1 MRLLICA
8 AALAASLNVVVAEDK
23 PAGPSLKVVW
33 SVDKGLA
40 APESAY
46 LDPETGFLFVSNIDG
61 EGAKKDGNGYIS
73 KLTPQGEV
81 IAAKW
86 ATGLDAP
93 KGLRS
98 AKGKLWVSD
107 IDQVVSISLADGK
120 ILDRIAIEGAK
131 FLNDVAAGPDGT
143 VYVSDMP
150 ESKIYAISGGKAT
163 LFAEG
168 EQLESPNGLLV
179 DGDRLLLAAWGYA
192 ADFMPK
198 TPGRLLSLDLKTK
211 NVTPITKAPT
221 GNLDGIELDGR
232 GGYVVTDWVAGKV
245 FHISASGEARV
256 VGQFAKGTA
265 DHAYLPKEKL
275 LILPQMMENRVVAYE
290 LAP

>member
-1 MRLLICA
+1 M
-8 AALAASLNVVVAEDK
+8 
-23 PAGPSLKVVW
+23 
-33 SVDKGLA
+33 
-40 APESAY
+40 
-46 LDPETGFLFVSNIDG
+46 
-61 EGAKKDGNGYIS
+61 
-73 KLTPQGEV
+73 

-98 AKGKLWVSD
+98 TKGKLWVSD

-120 ILDRIAIEGAK
+120 IVDRIAIEGAK

-211 NVTPITKAPT
+211 QVTPITKTPT
-221 GNLDGIELDGR
+221 GNLDGIELDGQ

-245 FHISASGEARV
+245 FHISAGGEARLV
-256 VGQFAKGTA
+256 AQFAKGTA

-275 LILPQMMENRVVAYE
+275 LILPHMMENRVVAYD

>member
-168 EQLESPNGLLV
+168 EELDSPNGLLV
-179 DGDRLLLAAWGYA
+179 DGDRMLLAAWGYA

-211 NVTPITKAPT
+211 QVTPITKAPT
-221 GNLDGIELDGR
+221 GNLDGIELDGQ
-232 GGYVVTDWVAGKV
+232 GGYVVTDWAAGKV
-245 FHISASGEARV
+245 FHISAGGAPRLV
-256 VGQFAKGTA
+256 AQFAKGTA

-275 LILPQMMENRVVAYE
+275 LILPHMMENRVVAYE

>member
-275 LILPQMMENRVVAYE
+275 LIMPHMMENRVVAYE

>member
-8 AALAASLNVVVAEDK
+8 AALAASLNVVVAEDR

-40 APESAY
+40 VPESAH

-98 AKGKLWVSD
+98 AKGKLWISD

-120 ILDRIAIEGAK
+120 IVDRIAIEGAK

-211 NVTPITKAPT
+211 QVTPITKTPT

-232 GGYVVTDWVAGKV
+232 GGYVVTDWAAGKV

>member
-33 SVDKGLA
+33 TVDKGLA

-98 AKGKLWVSD
+98 TKGKLWVSD
-107 IDQVVSISLADGK
+107 IDRVVSISLADGK
-120 ILDRIAIEGAK
+120 IVDRIAIEGAK

-150 ESKIYAISGGKAT
+150 ESKIYAISGGRAT

-211 NVTPITKAPT
+211 QVTPITKAPT

-232 GGYVVTDWVAGKV
+232 GGYVVTDWAAGKV
-245 FHISASGEARV
+245 FHISAAGEARV
-256 VGQFAKGTA
+256 VGQFAKGAA

>member
-120 ILDRIAIEGAK
+120 IVDRIAIEGAK

-150 ESKIYAISGGKAT
+150 ESKIYVISGGKAT

-275 LILPQMMENRVVAYE
+275 LIMPHMMENRVVAYE
-290 LAP
+290 LSP